1 MGTESLGMIGC
12 IFAENGPLEGGIE
25 SSFWGT
31 GWGAKG
37 DFMRYSYLYPYIFES
52 RTHTFFES
60 TCPELYAQQSWEW
73 SDAYSWRNDLWK
85 VNFKRVCKKPA
96 GVLMVIWSGFLAPKR
111 SFSKGAPTISR
122 KHMPSGMGTESL
134 GMIGCIFAE
143 NGPLEG
149 GIESSFW
156 GTGWGAKG
164 DFMRYSYL
172 YPYIF
177 ESRTHTFFESTCP
190 ELYAQQSWE
199 WSDAYSWRND
209 LWKVNFKRVCKKPA
223 GVLMVIWSGFLA
235 PKRSF
240 SKGVPHHFPKVH
252 ALRYGHRKFGND
264 RMYIRGEWALRRWH
278 WIKFLGYRLGCL
290 GWIQMDFW
298 PQSVHFRRGPPTIFR
313 KHMPSGMD
321 TESLGMIGCIF
332 AENGPL
338 EGGTESSFWGTG
350 WGAKGEFRWIFGPN
364 PCIFEW
370 GPPPFPEST
379 CPQVWAQKVWEWSD
393 VYSRRMGP

>member
-1 MGTESLGMIGC
+1 MHIRGEMTSGKWTLSGFVRSRLESLWWFEVDFWPRSVHFRRGPPTIFRKHMPSGMGTESLGVIGC

-60 TCPELYAQQSWEW
+60 TCPELYEQQSWEW

-85 VNFKRVCKKPA
+85 VNFKRVCEKPA
-96 GVLMVIWSGFLAPKR
+96 GVLMVIWSRFLAPIR
-111 SFSKGAPTISR
+111 SFSKGAPHHFPKAHALRYGHRKFGSDRMYIRGEWALRRGPPTIFR

-134 GMIGCIFAE
+134 GVIGCIFAE

-190 ELYAQQSWE
+190 ELYEQQSWE

-209 LWKVNFKRVCKKPA
+209 LWKVNFKRVCEKPA
-223 GVLMVIWSGFLA
+223 GVLMVIWSRFLA
-235 PKRSF
+235 PIRSF
-240 SKGVPHHFPKVH
+240 SKGAPHHFPKAH
-252 ALRYGHRKFGND
+252 ALRYGHRKFGSD

-278 WIKFLGYRLGCL
+278 WIKFLGYRLGC
-290 GWIQMDFW
+290 
-298 PQSVHFRRGPPTIFR
+298 
-313 KHMPSGMD
+313 
-321 TESLGMIGCIF
+321 
-332 AENGPL
+332 
-338 EGGTESSFWGTG
+338 
-350 WGAKGEFRWIFGPN
+350 
-364 PCIFEW
+364 
-370 GPPPFPEST
+370 
-379 CPQVWAQKVWEWSD
+379 
-393 VYSRRMGP
+393 